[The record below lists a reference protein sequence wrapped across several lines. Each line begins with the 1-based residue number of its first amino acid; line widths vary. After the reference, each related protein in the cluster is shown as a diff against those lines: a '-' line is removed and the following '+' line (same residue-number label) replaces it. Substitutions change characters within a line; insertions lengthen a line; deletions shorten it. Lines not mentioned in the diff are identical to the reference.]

1 MAFHREYPRIC
12 PSDPD
17 PARAAV
23 AGQLPPGRRRWAT
36 PLSRSA
42 RLAALTM
49 AAAVTACDPYVQG
62 NGVYLELERMPG
74 PFAGL
79 HVDDAIA
86 ATATV
91 SEGAAHA
98 VHVSG
103 DANLL
108 EHVKTQVRTLDVRGV
123 SVDVLHVWIEEPSGG
138 YSPTIPIRAS
148 VVLPALRFLG
158 AIGAARL
165 EAIGVAAQEL
175 DVTAAGGGTLEA
187 SGPGGAALYAVVDG
201 ARVDLDGYP
210 VATRVDLRVTGRS
223 TVGVS
228 ASGTLA
234 GEARGAGTVVTNAA
248 TAAVCE
254 LATSEGATGPCS
266 PPP

>member
-1 MAFHREYPRIC
+1 M
-12 PSDPD
+12 
-17 PARAAV
+17 AAV
-23 AGQLPPGRRRWAT
+23 A
-36 PLSRSA
+36 
-42 RLAALTM
+42 
-49 AAAVTACDPYVQG
+49 TACDPYVQG
-62 NGVYLELERMPG
+62 NGVYLEAERTPG
-74 PFAGL
+74 PFAGV

-91 SEGAAHA
+91 SEGAAPG

-108 EHVKTQVRTLDVRGV
+108 EYVKTQVRALDVRGV

-158 AIGAARL
+158 AIGAAHL
-165 EAIGVAAQEL
+165 EASGIAAQEL
-175 DVTAAGGGTLEA
+175 DVTAATGGTLEA
-187 SGPGGAALYAVVDG
+187 SGSGGPALYAVVDG
-201 ARVDLDGYP
+201 ASVDLDGYP
-210 VATRVDLRVTGRS
+210 VATLADLRVTGRS
-223 TVGVS
+223 TGGVS

-234 GEARGAGTVVTNAA
+234 GEARGGGTVVTNAA

-254 LATSEGATGPCS
+254 LATSGGAIGPCA